1 MVHLFQSHRPLSDP
15 EYRSLSGLLVAETGA
30 YVFGLARAQG
40 WLAQAG
46 LCTAE
51 GVVTTAGRAAHAAET
66 ARRDT
71 DRPLTIVGARPS
83 PEPERYYL
91 IAS

>member
-1 MVHLFQSHRPLSDP
+1 MTPLFQPSRPLSDP
-15 EYRSLSGLLVAETGA
+15 EYRALSGLLVAESGV

-51 GVVTTAGRAAHAAET
+51 GVVTAAGRAAHAAET
-66 ARRDT
+66 LRRDN
-71 DRPLTIVGARPS
+71 DRPLTAPGVRPL
-83 PEPERYYL
+83 PDPGRHHL